1 MAMVFGTHIIERT
14 NYELVAAVTGKIIRI
29 LRLVV
34 TGWSDTKITLISD
47 PGGMNPANITP
58 ALHFCINHELD
69 LRLGRGLAITAERGR
84 SLGMTTAFRVS
95 GAEYSVALWYEL
107 VS

>member
-1 MAMVFGTHIIERT
+1 MAMVFGTHIIERS
-14 NYELVAAVTGKIIRI
+14 NYELVAAATGKIIRV

-47 PGGMNPANITP
+47 PGGVNPADITP
-58 ALHFCINHELD
+58 ALHFGSYHELD
-69 LRLGRGLAITAERGR
+69 LRLGRGLALTAER
-84 SLGMTTAFRVS
+84 SKALGMTTAFRVS
-95 GAEYSVALWYEL
+95 GTEYSVALWYEL